1 MFTFKQRYPTAL
13 KGRPLDMLAKG
24 TNRITFG
31 LVMSL
36 ALYKGV
42 VFLRNAPIKLFL
54 YIYISLSLSLI
65 PRLCIHLRFILPP
78 NIPLL
83 QMSNHTGVNMTVDL
97 CGNLRFSKK
106 SGL

>member
-54 YIYISLSLSLI
+54 SHYIYIYLSLSHTS
-65 PRLCIHLRFILPP
+65 PVHSPP
-78 NIPLL
+78 FHI
-83 QMSNHTGVNMTVDL
+83 TT
-97 CGNLRFSKK
+97 
-106 SGL
+106 